1 MNDLKPPANTNST
14 HMTIRPLIIATLEA
28 AINRYIAL
36 DDNITTVLA
45 PLNGKVVAITITPF
59 NETIYLCPTA
69 DSIQCLDY
77 LPTPADTQLTGSLV
91 ALGLMGLSSKP
102 MNALFSG
109 EVAIEG
115 DINTGRKFQE
125 LFDKLDINLEGKLAR
140 YTGETVAHNLAELF
154 RAGKN
159 WSQESLETFKF
170 NASEFLQEETQD
182 LPAKPEAELF
192 YAEVDELRMAFD
204 RLQSRLERLETHN
217 V

>member
-1 MNDLKPPANTNST
+1 
-14 HMTIRPLIIATLEA
+14 MTIKPLIIAILEA

-36 DDNITTVLA
+36 DDNITSVLA

-59 NETIYLCPTA
+59 NETIYLCPTV

-77 LPTPADTQLTGSLV
+77 LPTPADTHITGSLV

-109 EVAIEG
+109 EVTIDG
-115 DINTGRKFQE
+115 DVNTGRKFQE
-125 LFDKLDINLEGKLAR
+125 LFDKLDLNLEGKLAR
-140 YTGETVAHNLAELF
+140 FTGETVAHNLAEFF

-159 WSQESLETFKF
+159 WSKESLETFKL

-192 YAEVDELRMAFD
+192 YAEVDELRMDFD
-204 RLQSRLERLETHN
+204 RLQSRIERLESHFPE
-217 V
+217 